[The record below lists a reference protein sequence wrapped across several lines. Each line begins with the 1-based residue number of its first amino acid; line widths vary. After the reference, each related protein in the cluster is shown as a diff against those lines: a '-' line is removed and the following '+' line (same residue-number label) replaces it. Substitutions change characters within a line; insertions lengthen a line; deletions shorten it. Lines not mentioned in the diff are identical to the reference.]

1 MTVDVGNGIIKY
13 GHRCRGYYLLHTS
26 LMKEVIKMRKKKYK
40 DLTMEEQT
48 VYNYKIIVR
57 RSKWVAFLCCLNML
71 MIILAYLDKIIFFVY
86 FAISYLH

>member
-1 MTVDVGNGIIKY
+1 
-13 GHRCRGYYLLHTS
+13 
-26 LMKEVIKMRKKKYK
+26 MRKKKYK

-57 RSKWVAFLCCLNML
+57 RSKWVVILCCLIMI